1 MLKDAGH
8 DAQIV
13 AAIFSDRDPHGRSIV
28 VRRTEVSMDLNQM
41 RAAVSGAILE
51 ARSMSRDQLKR
62 RLDDALRTLH
72 RLDRA
77 RAIAPA
83 IALEPGFTLGERTLR
98 AKMVGYRKVLYA
110 PSGPAKP
117 SSGVFGKT
125 YGRRAVG

>member
-1 MLKDAGH
+1 
-8 DAQIV
+8 
-13 AAIFSDRDPHGRSIV
+13 
-28 VRRTEVSMDLNQM
+28 MDLNKM

-62 RLDDALRTLH
+62 RLDDAQRTLQ
-72 RLDRA
+72 RCDRA
-77 RAIAPA
+77 RAISPA
-83 IALEPGFTLGERTLR
+83 IALETGFRLGEYTLR

-117 SSGVFGKT
+117 SSNVFGKT